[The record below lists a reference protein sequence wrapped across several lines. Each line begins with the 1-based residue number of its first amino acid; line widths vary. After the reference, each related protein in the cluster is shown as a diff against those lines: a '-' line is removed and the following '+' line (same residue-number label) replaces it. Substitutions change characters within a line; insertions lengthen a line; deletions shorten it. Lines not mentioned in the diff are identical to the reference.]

1 MLLLFFL
8 QMDSLSCTWEKLR
21 ETQDWKDC
29 QRYSFVFIYLIS
41 KERKELFSFED
52 KSAPCLSVLKPKLK
66 KLQLPIRRKEDTC
79 KSQWK
84 LQVKTSKPPEARE
97 NAGAQA
103 IGVRIVSDWREF
115 FWTTKQ
121 SRVKPT

>member
-1 MLLLFFL
+1 
-8 QMDSLSCTWEKLR
+8 MDSLSCTWEKLR

-29 QRYSFVFIYLIS
+29 QRYSFVFIYLIC
-41 KERKELFSFED
+41 KERKESFSFED
-52 KSAPCLSVLKPKLK
+52 KSAPYLSVLKPKLK

-103 IGVRIVSDWREF
+103 IGARIVSDWREF